1 MQSIKPKADYI
12 IANPPFN
19 VSDWSGDLLCKDG
32 RWQYGTPPTGNA
44 NYAWIQH
51 FIYHLAPSGQAGF
64 VLAKGALTSKRAS
77 INKISLVRLRS
88 LEPLER
94 APLVRL
100 RLKNQR
106 EAGIWVLRNN
116 LAGRRNP
123 EGDYED
129 VKGFCNAAPIE
140 RVKELDYVL
149 TPGRYVGLAE
159 EA

>member
-1 MQSIKPKADYI
+1 
-12 IANPPFN
+12 
-19 VSDWSGDLLCKDG
+19 LRKDG

-51 FIYHLAPSGQAGF
+51 FIYHL
-64 VLAKGALTSKRAS
+64 

-116 LAGRRNP
+116 LAGRLTMQSIKP
-123 EGDYED
+123 
-129 VKGFCNAAPIE
+129 NA
-140 RVKELDYVL
+140 
-149 TPGRYVGLAE
+149 LA
-159 EA
+159 ASKPNLKTS